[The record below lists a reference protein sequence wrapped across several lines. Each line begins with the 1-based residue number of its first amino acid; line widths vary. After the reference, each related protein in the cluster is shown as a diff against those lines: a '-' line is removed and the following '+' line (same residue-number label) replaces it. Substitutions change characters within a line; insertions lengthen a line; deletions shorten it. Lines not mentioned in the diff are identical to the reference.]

1 MQRLQWDLLTYQVQ
15 SSALSGSVMDI
26 LSENTT
32 QSLQS
37 TDRGMIIDHYQ
48 LGNGEIKDNTINKN
62 ALKEGK
68 LKSMIWNKGG
78 KR

>member
-1 MQRLQWDLLTYQVQ
+1 
-15 SSALSGSVMDI
+15 MDI
-26 LSENTT
+26 LSENTS

-37 TDRGMIIDHYQ
+37 TDRGMITDHYQ
-48 LGNGEIKDNTINKN
+48 LGDGEIKDNTINKN

-68 LKSMIWNKGG
+68 LKSMIWNKVG